1 MVFIVS
7 DQFSRCV
14 DVAVAVIAL
23 VFAWGDFEEVGDGVD
38 DDDDIV
44 AGAIFLGRN
53 PSESIIG
60 PSWIEPAYR
69 SGLIWPFC
77 DDVPARSI
85 FIDAPSSA
93 VSVDIIYLSSIWE
106 KLGAR
111 FSLIVFPRRP
121 CDVLF
126 QFYVFGE
133 KPLIILAKSKMNP
146 WKKKK

>member
-23 VFAWGDFEEVGDGVD
+23 FFEEFGDGV

-85 FIDAPSSA
+85 FLDAPSSA
-93 VSVDIIYLSSIWE
+93 VSVDVI
-106 KLGAR
+106 
-111 FSLIVFPRRP
+111 
-121 CDVLF
+121 
-126 QFYVFGE
+126 
-133 KPLIILAKSKMNP
+133 
-146 WKKKK
+146 